1 MVLGLIRKIKL
12 IHSESKPQ
20 PPIQNKITTGVS
32 AACYI
37 QLFSKTF
44 SIYGNWTCFQFM
56 EIELVFN
63 LWKLN
68 LFSISRKRTQ
78 FLIIVLW
85 RSLGEMHSLARQV
98 DSPCTCFVSMV
109 TRVATFCED
118 VNITLLFCQLS
129 CHYALL
135 YLPSSIQHAWWLNIR
150 I

>member
-63 LWKLN
+63 FTKANTVSDHRVMTFFGRNAFISAAGW
-68 LFSISRKRTQ
+68 FSMYLLCIHGDQ
-78 FLIIVLW
+78 GCHFLRGCKHHLVVLPVI
-85 RSLGEMHSLARQV
+85 LPLC
-98 DSPCTCFVSMV
+98 SPIFTVLDT
-109 TRVATFCED
+109 TRLMT
-118 VNITLLFCQLS
+118 
-129 CHYALL
+129 
-135 YLPSSIQHAWWLNIR
+135 
-150 I
+150 